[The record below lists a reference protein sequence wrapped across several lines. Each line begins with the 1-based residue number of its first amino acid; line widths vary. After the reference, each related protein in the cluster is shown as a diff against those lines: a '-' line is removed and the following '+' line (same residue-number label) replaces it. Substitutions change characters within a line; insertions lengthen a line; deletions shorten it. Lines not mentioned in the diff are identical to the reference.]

1 MRATWYA
8 QALYELEAEG
18 KMSDAPSLERFVDTV
33 RGNGHAHMLP
43 KIIRAYERIT
53 QRAEKRST
61 IEVTTA
67 EECAQDEVTKLLRK
81 EPFAHVLLPTHKKV
95 VRKVDPTLIGG
106 AIVRTGG
113 VRIDASFKRKL
124 QELYQSLITS

>member
-8 QALYELEAEG
+8 QALYELETEG
-18 KMSDAPSLERFVDTV
+18 QMSDTTSFLHFVGTV

-43 KIIRAYERIT
+43 KIIRAYERIST
-53 QRAEKRST
+53 RAEKQST

-67 EECAQDEVTKLLRK
+67 VDCTQEEVGKLLRK

-113 VRIDASFKRKL
+113 VRIDASYKRKL
-124 QELYQSLITS
+124 QELYQSLITN